1 MFTFHARGCA
11 RVSGWFWC
19 ESISGHPMQKL
30 RSFCR
35 VHNASRM
42 LRRFI
47 YLFILMRHPLL
58 WRKHKQASGEHCRHT
73 WSQTVAKK
81 LLFNSSTRVQN
92 PRSRQ
97 MAAFVFVIEFGF
109 TAARSFPCPPSGGS
123 RSPQSVTPH
132 EETAFA
138 FFWASRACT
147 LEVYFLKWLI
157 AFIQVLLFH
166 LSRAFV
172 QFPVLPR
179 VVHFSCQKKTKK
191 NRCIMFLLDTNGSSS
206 LNLKSSPEER
216 SEEMYVSY

>member
-58 WRKHKQASGEHCRHT
+58 WRKHKQASGEHCRYT

-97 MAAFVFVIEFGF
+97 MTAFVFVIEFGF
-109 TAARSFPCPPSGGS
+109 TVARSFPCPPSGGS

-132 EETAFA
+132 EEIAFA
-138 FFWASRACT
+138 FFLGKPCVYTGGVLPEMADSFHSSLTFSFVPSIRAISCFASRCA
-147 LEVYFLKWLI
+147 L
-157 AFIQVLLFH
+157 Q
-166 LSRAFV
+166 LS
-172 QFPVLPR
+172 
-179 VVHFSCQKKTKK
+179 KKTKK
-191 NRCIMFLLDTNGSSS
+191 KTG
-206 LNLKSSPEER
+206 
-216 SEEMYVSY
+216 VSCSYWTLMDLRA

>member
-42 LRRFI
+42 LRCFI
-47 YLFILMRHPLL
+47 YFFWCVTRYFGGNTNKPLENIAATRALKL
-58 WRKHKQASGEHCRHT
+58 WQ
-73 WSQTVAKK
+73 K
-81 LLFNSSTRVQN
+81 LLFNSSTQIQN

-97 MAAFVFVIEFGF
+97 MTAFVFVIEFGF
-109 TAARSFPCPPSGGS
+109 TVARSFPCPPSDGS

-132 EETAFA
+132 EEIAFA
-138 FFWASRACT
+138 FFWANRACT
-147 LEVYFLKWLI
+147 LEMYFLKWLI

-172 QFPVLPR
+172 QFPVLSC
-179 VVHFSCQKKTKK
+179 VVHFSCQKKK
-191 NRCIMFLLDTNGSSS
+191 NNRSIMFFLDTNGS
-206 LNLKSSPEER
+206 
-216 SEEMYVSY
+216 